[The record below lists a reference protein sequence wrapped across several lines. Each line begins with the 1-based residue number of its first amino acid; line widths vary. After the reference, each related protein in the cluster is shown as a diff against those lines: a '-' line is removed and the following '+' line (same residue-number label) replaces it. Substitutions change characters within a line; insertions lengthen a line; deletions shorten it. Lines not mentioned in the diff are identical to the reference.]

1 SQVAKIILQPLQTP
15 SPQST
20 YLQPRRANKKRKV
33 NVFSTSPA
41 TLKSGNHTMASEKQ
55 IEANRR
61 NAQLSTGPTTP
72 AGKAVVSQN
81 AFQHGLRS
89 SKVIWAGEEETL
101 LNAIRDGLIA
111 EWQPQ
116 THTEWFFI
124 ERMALATLKLN

>member
-1 SQVAKIILQPLQTP
+1 
-15 SPQST
+15 
-20 YLQPRRANKKRKV
+20 
-33 NVFSTSPA
+33 
-41 TLKSGNHTMASEKQ
+41 MASEKQ

-61 NAQLSTGPTTP
+61 NAQLSTGPVTP
-72 AGKAVVSQN
+72 EGKAVVSQN

-124 ERMALATLKLN
+124 ERMALATLKLNCLEELEAEWESRMDQHRFTPAAQIIWRPQASLERSFTSALN